1 MTKLKKFVSL
11 LLVSLLLCSCA
22 SSGILKKIENK
33 VFDGDGGAQ
42 LVIVKEKFKS
52 PKLMFH
58 GPSLIKPNTNPE
70 EIEKYGIIVSIILFR
85 RRNFT
90 SAIRCF
96 VVSAPSFAS
105 PSSNGIEWNHQI
117 GFRMISSDGISY
129 IFHKNS
135 LTCLRLCYYQRTLS
149 FSYWREKVYNTCR

>member
-70 EIEKYGIIVSIILFR
+70 EIEKNRDKYIIAKDFKYKLVVVDENTILDEED
-85 RRNFT
+85 NVNY
-90 SAIRCF
+90 RCLPDLYKD
-96 VVSAPSFAS
+96 S
-105 PSSNGIEWNHQI
+105 
-117 GFRMISSDGISY
+117 
-129 IFHKNS
+129 K
-135 LTCLRLCYYQRTLS
+135 
-149 FSYWREKVYNTCR
+149 K

>member
-22 SSGILKKIENK
+22 SSGTLKKIENK
-33 VFDGDGGAQ
+33 VFDGDSGAQ

-70 EIEKYGIIVSIILFR
+70 EIEKNRDKYVKIEERDGKKYIIAKDFKYKLVVVDENTILDEED
-85 RRNFT
+85 NVNY
-90 SAIRCF
+90 RCLPDLYKD
-96 VVSAPSFAS
+96 S
-105 PSSNGIEWNHQI
+105 
-117 GFRMISSDGISY
+117 
-129 IFHKNS
+129 K
-135 LTCLRLCYYQRTLS
+135 
-149 FSYWREKVYNTCR
+149 K

>member
-70 EIEKYGIIVSIILFR
+70 ESKNKEYSDVKIEEKDGKKYIVAKDFKYKLVVVDENTILDEED
-85 RRNFT
+85 NVNY
-90 SAIRCF
+90 RC
-96 VVSAPSFAS
+96 
-105 PSSNGIEWNHQI
+105 
-117 GFRMISSDGISY
+117 
-129 IFHKNS
+129 
-135 LTCLRLCYYQRTLS
+135 LTDLYKDS
-149 FSYWREKVYNTCR
+149 KK

>member
-52 PKLMFH
+52 PKLMFR

-70 EIEKYGIIVSIILFR
+70 EIEKNRDKYEKSKNKEYSDVKIEERDGKKYIIAKDFKYKLVVVDENTILDEED
-85 RRNFT
+85 NVNY
-90 SAIRCF
+90 RCLPDLYKD
-96 VVSAPSFAS
+96 S
-105 PSSNGIEWNHQI
+105 
-117 GFRMISSDGISY
+117 
-129 IFHKNS
+129 K
-135 LTCLRLCYYQRTLS
+135 
-149 FSYWREKVYNTCR
+149 K

>member
-22 SSGILKKIENK
+22 SLGILKKIENK

-52 PKLMFH
+52 TKLMFH

-70 EIEKYGIIVSIILFR
+70 EIEKNRDKYEKSKNKEYSDVKIEEKDGKKYIVAKDFKYKLVVVDENTILDEED
-85 RRNFT
+85 NVNY
-90 SAIRCF
+90 RCLPDLYKD
-96 VVSAPSFAS
+96 S
-105 PSSNGIEWNHQI
+105 
-117 GFRMISSDGISY
+117 
-129 IFHKNS
+129 K
-135 LTCLRLCYYQRTLS
+135 
-149 FSYWREKVYNTCR
+149 K

>member
-70 EIEKYGIIVSIILFR
+70 EIEKNRIILQR
-85 RRNFT
+85 RKYR
-90 SAIRCF
+90 
-96 VVSAPSFAS
+96 
-105 PSSNGIEWNHQI
+105 
-117 GFRMISSDGISY
+117 
-129 IFHKNS
+129 
-135 LTCLRLCYYQRTLS
+135 
-149 FSYWREKVYNTCR
+149 